1 MNNSEISVPR
11 SEESKVVI
19 KELNDS
25 STDTKDSLMNNNNS
39 VKRARSVSP
48 SKQALLMR
56 YDPHCSKRSRTWS
69 SSYPSFVIKSN
80 IIDIEGDS
88 DHEEEF
94 KVVKRNQVNQTV
106 KSKEE
111 NAYDFEREFSKVFD
125 KTMEKSLFKKI
136 EDLTKNNTKVL
147 KELSD
152 KEVVIR
158 DLEKNAKEVVDK
170 GLKLQNADL
179 TKQVSNL
186 NLALSRKNQI
196 IGNLQRENEELRWN
210 FQNFRQTIYNFLA
223 SMYPNVLHHFNVFT
237 NNF

>member
-1 MNNSEISVPR
+1 M
-11 SEESKVVI
+11 
-19 KELNDS
+19 
-25 STDTKDSLMNNNNS
+25 
-39 VKRARSVSP
+39 
-48 SKQALLMR
+48 
-56 YDPHCSKRSRTWS
+56 
-69 SSYPSFVIKSN
+69 
-80 IIDIEGDS
+80 
-88 DHEEEF
+88 
-94 KVVKRNQVNQTV
+94 
-106 KSKEE
+106 
-111 NAYDFEREFSKVFD
+111 
-125 KTMEKSLFKKI
+125 FKKI
-136 EDLTKNNTKVL
+136 EDLTNNNTKVL

-210 FQNFRQTIYNFLA
+210 FQNFKQPIYNFLA